1 VTSLISG
8 LEQIADR
15 FVTGLQARLAA
26 ISNAGADFDG
36 LQAAFAAAETSLFTL
51 FLEAVVV
58 AALVAGV
65 FLLLVR
71 RFGHKATSGR
81 LWLRALAV
89 AAAIV
94 LSLAVGLIA
103 ARMLAEP
110 GLPRQTLRLWS
121 LGAVIGC
128 TALAVIRSILFA
140 SRPAVAPHRS
150 AQLAALVNDLSVPIA
165 WGVFGLAAVATL
177 RLWNAGLGLVDLVR
191 TGLVAIPVFVFLSA
205 AVWRRRRQLAAIVA
219 GKRPRSGFRSRLSKS
234 WPGIIIGFLIL
245 TLVATQAALTFG
257 RPLPGLAVLV
267 TLLVVFATPSLDA
280 MIHGWA
286 QRGLVSP
293 GTSIPAAAAQQTA
306 RFTVVAAMIALLG
319 TLWAAPVAAGLG
331 FDLWTV
337 ARDALGVALIA
348 LAAAFLWNVVGTVAN
363 RALRAQVSGSH
374 HDEEMGAPRSRLGT
388 LVPLLSAVAKSGI
401 LALALL
407 SMLVSIGVNVWPLI
421 TGLSIFGL
429 AIGFGSQALV
439 KDIVSGLF
447 FLIDDAFRM
456 GEYIETSGAKG
467 TVEKISVRSVSLR
480 HPRGALASVPYG
492 QIGKIQNFSRDW
504 AIEKLV
510 FRVALDTDID
520 KVKKLFKK
528 IGQDL
533 AADPEL
539 APDLLE
545 PFKSQGIAEV
555 EDGTLLIRG
564 KFKAKAG
571 RQFMIK
577 RTALAAVHK
586 AFRENG
592 IQAVPKPI
600 TSAPEAPAAA

>member
-1 VTSLISG
+1 
-8 LEQIADR
+8 
-15 FVTGLQARLAA
+15 
-26 ISNAGADFDG
+26 
-36 LQAAFAAAETSLFTL
+36 
-51 FLEAVVV
+51 
-58 AALVAGV
+58 
-65 FLLLVR
+65 
-71 RFGHKATSGR
+71 
-81 LWLRALAV
+81 
-89 AAAIV
+89 
-94 LSLAVGLIA
+94 
-103 ARMLAEP
+103 
-110 GLPRQTLRLWS
+110 
-121 LGAVIGC
+121 
-128 TALAVIRSILFA
+128 
-140 SRPAVAPHRS
+140 
-150 AQLAALVNDLSVPIA
+150 VPIA

-177 RLWNAGLGLVDLVR
+177 RLWNAGLGLGDLVR